1 MLRSGDYKRAEI
13 AKAVGVTARTLRNW
27 KSQHSELEEAAKEG
41 DRAQYVE
48 VVDAWIE
55 RLKSGEHSASE
66 IIFYLKNKSR
76 ILPGEDWRDT
86 REVEHS
92 GEVDTG
98 GETHIYLPDNDR
110 DQVPEA
116 IRKRQE
122 SLKNGDKR

>member
-1 MLRSGDYKRAEI
+1 MLASGNYKRTEV
-13 AKAVGVTARTLRNW
+13 AKACGVTARTLRRW
-27 KSQHSELEEAAKEG
+27 RGKHPELEEAAKEG

-48 VVDAWIE
+48 VVDSWIE
-55 RLKSGEHSASE
+55 RLKAGEHSASE

-98 GETHIYLPDNDR
+98 GDVNVYLPDNDR
-110 DQVPEA
+110 DDLPEA
-116 IRKRQE
+116 VRERMTPSE
-122 SLKNGDKR
+122 NGHQ